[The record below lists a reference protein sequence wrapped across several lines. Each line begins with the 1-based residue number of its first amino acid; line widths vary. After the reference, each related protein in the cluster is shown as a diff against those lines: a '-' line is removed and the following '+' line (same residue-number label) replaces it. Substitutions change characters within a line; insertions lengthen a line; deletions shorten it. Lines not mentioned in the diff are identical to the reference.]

1 MLQATQRREQSWL
14 QHRGLSTLLR
24 RWRRCRARLGG
35 GDGRTDAPYAFLNF
49 SVGRPIRTLLL
60 QCGGRNFHQTRKMGK
75 SKLKGQLP
83 CHRLLPKNAHEYSD
97 FDPES
102 LFDPAPSSS
111 EDERSDAGF
120 SESEDEDANA
130 GREHYVD
137 VGKSKLRKQET
148 KPLGKQYAGKG
159 VSRDELENSDS
170 DDPFAKGFNEDDSE
184 EDSEDG
190 SVAGDEEADFS
201 EGLNALIDGDAGS
214 DEDDGEDEE
223 DEEMDS
229 EDVDMDGEEDVEDED
244 EDVQDESEE
253 EESGDDD
260 DKSGAA
266 AVRDLMK
273 DAKSMTSTLAAG
285 AQSDAAKGEAV
296 KMQRKTFDTL
306 LNTRIRLQKAL
317 ISTNSMAVEQHQ
329 EATAPDASVSAAEAA
344 ALTLLNNLTDLRIS
358 LEESRTGEKRKRT
371 TFDASTSSSHIWS
384 SIKGTEKEAVPHR
397 KAVLERWSNKTKA
410 TTVTNNKARLNA
422 SAQQTLTE
430 VLDSQLTSSHL
441 VTRTQTPRS
450 CAPLQSAHKGAQ
462 PDAAIYDDADFY
474 GLLLKELLEQRSAD
488 VNANGTS
495 EFVVQAPWQV
505 AREAKTKKV
514 VDTKASKG
522 RRLRYTVQ
530 EKLQNFMAPEER
542 GEWGERQ
549 RDELFGSLFGKRLRL
564 GEEDLESESEI
575 EADAEESGLMLFR
588 S

>member
-1 MLQATQRREQSWL
+1 M
-14 QHRGLSTLLR
+14 
-24 RWRRCRARLGG
+24 
-35 GDGRTDAPYAFLNF
+35 
-49 SVGRPIRTLLL
+49 
-60 QCGGRNFHQTRKMGK
+60 
-75 SKLKGQLP
+75 
-83 CHRLLPKNAHEYSD
+83 
-97 FDPES
+97 
-102 LFDPAPSSS
+102 
-111 EDERSDAGF
+111 
-120 SESEDEDANA
+120 NA
-130 GREHYVD
+130 GREHYET

-148 KPLGKQYAGKG
+148 KPLGKQYAGKNI
-159 VSRDELENSDS
+159 SRQDLDNSDS
-170 DDPFAKGFNEDDSE
+170 DDPFAQGLDEEDSE
-184 EDSEDG
+184 EDSEG
-190 SVAGDEEADFS
+190 SDEEADFS
-201 EGLNALIDGDAGS
+201 EGLNALIDGNAGS
-214 DEDDGEDEE
+214 DDDDEDD
-223 DEEMDS
+223 MDS
-229 EDVDMDGEEDVEDED
+229 EDVDMDGEEEEGDDSGEEEDEQDDSEDD
-244 EDVQDESEE
+244 EDSDDEA
-253 EESGDDD
+253 
-260 DKSGAA
+260 KSGAA

-273 DAKSMTSTLAAG
+273 DAKTMTSTLAAG
-285 AQSDAAKGEAV
+285 AQSDVAKGEAV
-296 KMQRKTFDTL
+296 KTQRKTFDTL
-306 LNTRIRLQKAL
+306 LNTRIRMQKAL
-317 ISTNSMAVEQHQ
+317 ISTNSMAAEQHA
-329 EATAPDASVSAAEAA
+329 EAAAPDASVSAAEAA

-371 TFDASTSSSHIWS
+371 TFDANTSSADIWT
-384 SIKGTEKEAVPHR
+384 SIRSTEKAVLPHR

-530 EKLQNFMAPEER
+530 EKLQNFMAPEDR
-542 GEWGERQ
+542 GEWEDRQ

-564 GEEDLESESEI
+564 GEDEVESEAESGG
-575 EADAEESGLMLFR
+575 DAEEAGLMLFR